1 MLAAMEG
8 SLSDF
13 EQERGR
19 LLELVQ
25 RHGTQTTK
33 RFFNLDGAA
42 YRDGALDRKQKE
54 LLGLVASAVLRCDD
68 CINYH
73 LLTCAEHGWSR
84 EQIVDAL
91 DVALIVGGSITIPH
105 VRRAYGT
112 MEEIA
117 PS

>member
-1 MLAAMEG
+1 MEG
-8 SLSDF
+8 SLSEF
-13 EQERGR
+13 ERERSR
-19 LLELVQ
+19 LLEAVQ

-42 YRDGALDRKQKE
+42 YRDGALDRKHKE

-73 LLTCAEHGWSR
+73 LVTCAELGWSR
-84 EQIVDAL
+84 DEVVEAL

-105 VRRAYGT
+105 VRRAYGRF
-112 MEEIA
+112 EELGLA
-117 PS
+117 ESEA